1 MNMTVDYSQLQAL
14 WPLIIPGALGLLIP
28 FLVNGVSRMTGW
40 PPYLQSI
47 IYAALSALAAI
58 VPTITF
64 DSDLKGYLIQLFIAW
79 LASMR
84 SHYTQIPDAII
95 PPYRGRHAK
104 VDPEDQHG

>member
-1 MNMTVDYSQLQAL
+1 MNIDYSQLQQL
-14 WPLIIPGALGLLIP
+14 YPLLIPGALGLLIP
-28 FLVNGVSRMTGW
+28 FLVNAVSRVTGW

-84 SHYTQIPDAII
+84 SHYTTIPDAII

-104 VDPEDQHG
+104 VDADDQQG